1 MKKIGENQNQIKKG
15 VGKKLIG
22 VGILL
27 IVIAIVATTVLLQQN
42 RQIQNISPE
51 LARAMTYEQFL
62 DGDEEVEGTNGSVK
76 FRAFFLRDINND
88 GEADRI
94 KGTARPIGEEDT
106 LYMEIIVQTAGYL
119 KDAKIQING
128 QNFYLQTA
136 LPEDNELL
144 ASYVGNNIKEIQFK
158 ELGTGTQKLLTGMV
172 RSGDYTYSS
181 SIANAIGK
189 NINQYSREDNSIIL
203 TGTYVNGTEETPITK
218 QIDLTVDWYGET
230 EATINTRSY
239 EKTQNNYDIDDR
251 IDETNGRLN
260 LDFYVVTNEVAEE
273 LIISKNYVKGTIPEL
288 NGYAPVE
295 VTYTGTNATFQYN
308 QETREFTLERIAQ
321 VNENGEVTQSVA
333 RTNYYQNIRISY
345 PIEAYQTLGE
355 DTVTISIPVETYY
368 EGYNN
373 PNTEFTNP
381 YQSNT
386 ARETIVANFSNPRGT
401 AVNFDIKVGKQ
412 IWRNSSYIYIISKQK
427 PLRIYNGLSSSET
440 DDTYQ
445 VRWYA
450 YTGTNG
456 ASTGLVMKETK
467 DGETQ
472 VSDRFI
478 AGSTS
483 ESMEPVVSNI
493 GIAFSGAD
501 NLLQEDGWINVYDDQ
516 TDELLVTFTKD
527 NWNRYTSS
535 NPYKYEL
542 PVKHVRVETSST
554 NAESSMYIYH
564 IKEIDDDTLTTN
576 YEKSEFDTFE
586 YISSTLE
593 AYMGGNHVETATHQA
608 HYEAPFSVATISL
621 SNNTLSTQITERN
634 LKITITAE
642 ANASNNQIGW
652 TDGSFLV
659 KLPQEILTAE
669 INNVEINNSQVNIL
683 SYELLEIEDTW
694 FIKINTNNQNEN
706 PQSYQITIDV
716 NLTPDPRRETLTRQV
731 ELYASNQ
738 EAGEYYYPEADIYD
752 VNDNL
757 NTEEIVNK
765 TETSISL
772 ISPNSLLT
780 NQTISEFDDKQSI
793 VVSPETAD
801 IKPIYANVDNEK
813 RQATIGVQLK
823 NNYASTISDIKILGK
838 IPFEGNTY
846 AISGGNLNS
855 TFTTNMT
862 NEGILIPAGLEGKVT
877 IYYSENT
884 NPDTDLTKTENGW
897 KTKDQ
902 VTNWES
908 IRTYFIDFGDS
919 IINTG
924 DEYIFYYTVELPNGL
939 AFNEVSYSHHG
950 IYFSLDTDQGKYRTQ
965 TEPNKIGLRIAEK
978 FDVETTKYQTGREKL
993 VPGATYKITDV
1004 ETGEI
1009 KTGVTNA
1016 QGIVNLTGLYA
1027 EKTYEIQEIK
1037 SPTNYALNGD
1047 IIRFIGHV
1055 DENGTLT
1062 IEKTQGTTKEDI
1074 QVTKQEGEDYK
1085 VTVKVEDE
1093 VKASLKI
1100 IKKEVGTQ
1108 NLIRGVRFKIT
1119 GSGLPENGRSLT
1131 TNSNGEVT
1139 LNGLEIGQEY
1149 TLEET
1154 KAVEGYYII
1163 ENPIKFKIENQEGN
1177 YVLNIIEGNVTTYT
1191 VEEIDSIPTINITL
1205 ENEKIPTYNLNITKI
1220 KKETQLGTETGE
1232 TVETEKL
1239 AGAKFKL
1246 YKEEKEIGEYTTDEN
1261 GNITITGLYQ
1271 YIEGKPENA
1280 TYTLK
1285 EVLAPVGYAKVKD
1298 ITFQVDGTTGE
1309 LIFKNQE
1316 GTEEN
1321 YTAQGTT
1328 VNLTIED
1335 SPAFRLIKQDENGGR
1350 LSGVKFAIY
1359 NVEEG
1364 VIPAR
1369 NSKGEILGTK
1379 ETINGKEYY
1388 TLTTDQNGEITA
1400 DLAEGLYKAVE
1411 VQAPEQYDIS
1421 NQEHYFGIGASRE
1434 APTTFAPTWA
1444 QSIGGSDEDQITSVV
1459 GTNDGGYLVVGYFSS
1474 SSITVGNDVNENPV
1488 ELTKVGNDDG
1498 MIIKYDVNGIV
1509 EWAQS
1514 IGGSYNEE
1522 ITSVA
1527 ETEDGYIV
1535 GGYFY
1540 GDITVGNDVNGNPVN
1555 LTNAGSSD
1563 GMIIKYDVDGKVE
1576 WAQSIGGSSSD
1587 RITSVS
1593 ETGDGGYIVGGY
1605 FNSSSITVGND
1616 VNGSPVELTNAGD
1629 DDGMIIKYDV
1639 NNNVEWAQSIG
1650 GSSGEYIRTVA
1661 ETSDG
1666 GYIVGG
1672 YFGGYYEEAGY
1683 TLDLGNDVSLTGAGF
1698 YDGMIIK
1705 YGKEGVVEWAQIIG
1719 ESRREYIYSVA
1730 GTSDGGYIVGGEFP
1744 GSITVGNDVNG
1755 SPVYLTSA
1763 GSYDGMIIKY
1773 DENNNVEWAQ
1783 SIGGSNDDG
1792 INSVAGTSDGG
1803 YIVGGEFRSS
1813 SITVGNY
1820 TLENADSTTNYYDGM
1835 IIKYGANGVIEW
1847 ARSIGRSATDRI
1859 NSVAETSDGGYII
1872 GGYFESSSITVGYD
1886 KNGTSIELTN
1896 ANSAYSDGMIIKLE
1910 KIELNNPVTLQAQ
1923 STVGSGDDEITSVAE
1938 TSDGGYI
1945 VGGEFDSLSITV
1957 GNDVNGSPV
1966 YLTRV
1971 SFSFDGMIIKYDEN
1985 GNVEWAQSIG
1995 GGNNDYINSV
2005 AGTSDGGYIVGG
2017 YFNSSSI
2024 TVGKDENGKPV
2035 ELTKAGS
2042 SDGMIIKYDENG
2054 IVEWAQSIGGSDEDQ
2069 ITSVAGT
2076 SDGGYLVG
2084 GYFEGS
2090 SITVGNDANSNPIEL
2105 TNVGSYD
2112 GMIIK
2117 YDENNNVEWAQSI
2130 GGSADEE
2137 IISVAGTRD
2146 GGYVVGGYF
2155 ESSRIAVGNDVNANS
2170 VELTNASSG
2179 YSPYDGMLIKYDIN
2193 GKVEWAKS
2201 IGGSGEDEIR
2211 TVAET
2216 SDGGYIV
2223 GGYFLSDSI
2232 TVGNDVNGSPVE
2244 LTNVDYSDGMI
2255 IKYDVNGNVE
2265 WAQSIGGTSYDYIT
2279 SIKPTEDGYLVG
2291 GYFGSSS
2298 ITVENYYLSNAGS
2311 NDGMIIKYDANG
2323 KVEFAKSIGGSSS
2336 DEITSVAE
2344 IGNDMF
2350 IAVGYFRSST
2360 IETDGN
2366 ILTNAGNE
2374 DGMILKIANQM
2385 GVPEVQ
2391 ELVVEN
2397 TIKQFQ
2403 ITTDVV
2409 EIDGEKGGSISGE
2422 NNTPYETVEYNQN
2435 STKEI
2440 KITPDTGYE
2449 IISITVNGAEYPLPE
2464 NTESEY
2470 TFPIFTNVKE
2480 NIHIEV
2486 TFAQSTQKI
2495 SILKRDGNTKTPL
2508 EGVTFKL
2515 DQIEERTEPGDVIGE
2530 VTPNGATYADADT
2543 ENEVTEEVLGELAT
2557 NSEYYFVQNTDGTL
2571 TPTNSKTYQLANG
2584 GTEGIGSTT
2593 ANSYIPI
2600 NLEGK
2605 EGNYVVVI
2613 NASVSSESADRGYAT
2628 INTSAATIPTYSSST
2643 GRFVYISGTQEAKD
2657 HPSQALA
2664 GGSTY
2669 YLHLGYRKDGSI
2681 DTGDDQIVIHSIKVY
2696 QAKDVTYTFVNNN
2709 GVYESNNQGRDNTVA
2724 NAYIPIDLSNLTGKY
2739 NVVVN
2744 ASISSASGDYG
2755 YATITNGDV
2764 VTAPSASTSTNR
2776 FIYITGT
2783 QEAADYT
2790 TVLQGGQTY
2799 NLHLGYSKNT
2809 SGSSGDD
2816 KFTIH
2821 SVKITLNDSE
2831 LYHTEVTTN
2840 SQGQAMAQIPYGRYQ
2855 ITEVKAP
2862 EGYEALNSPITID
2875 FKDGNKAIVDNPNTA
2890 NTVTVEG
2897 ENYVI
2902 ENNETAKLV
2911 VRHYLKVDGE
2921 PTTTEVA
2928 PQENYTGL
2936 NGENYTTSPKT
2947 DLAKYELEKD
2957 SSGNYVLPSNSIG
2970 NYAPGTTYVD
2980 YYYVEKEIPLTI
2992 HHYISGTE
3000 TPVPL
3005 KDGQLAED
3013 ETYSG
3018 KEGTE
3023 YTTNPI
3029 ADENLSDEYELEST
3043 PKNATGTYEGEEI
3056 VVTYYYTKV
3065 KRPLVIQK
3073 YAENGTTPIEGVKFE
3088 IQTKEEK
3095 EKIEQLEEIANV
3107 GKLQQNGSYY
3117 FIESDG
3123 KYISNNQNQ
3132 NSTTANSYIKIDLS
3146 GKEDVTLKINAEVS
3160 SQSSDYGYV
3169 TINDSTTAP
3178 SYNTSTG
3185 RMFRISGQ
3193 QAAQDYER
3201 VLTGGQVYYIHLGY
3215 YKNSYTSS
3223 YDDTFTVNSIKINE
3237 IEISEWYK
3245 EEYITDSTGKI
3256 ELTLEAGEYIAEEI
3270 STPDIYALPQN
3281 PETEFSI
3288 TKQTDTQTLE
3298 ITNVKKQGTVITR
3311 HYIENTTTRVPSAQG
3326 GEVADETQTGNVG
3339 DIYATKESTNIAE
3352 NYEYT
3357 GNTAGNVSG
3366 EYTEGTIEVIYYYR
3380 YKEPSIVTPTIT
3392 KESTITKVTS
3402 PEQTMNYTI
3411 NYQATIQDYIGN
3423 ATVTIVDQL
3432 PYEIDESKANNIAE
3446 TGGVYHQA
3454 NKTITWTETI
3464 ENINSF
3470 TSTNNVVNITKEIN
3484 FVYQNVDTSDTVVEN
3499 TVTGT
3504 INLTTPEKEETVTT
3518 TNEIPA
3524 EYLTDITVTK
3534 VWDDEEDVAQ
3544 KRPDSVYIV
3553 IKEGVVEKGRALV
3566 NAENNWTCV
3575 FEDLPKYD
3583 IAGDEINYTIT
3594 EEDVNTDD
3602 LKFYAEG
3609 VQAGSIDQGFTLT
3622 NQFAVPDETVNVT
3635 VNKVWNDT
3643 AKQQDKRPESITIVL
3658 NGGEKSESKT
3668 ITTTGNTTVTFENL
3682 PKYNS
3687 QGGIINYTVE
3697 ETGNNEF
3704 YPTGMVTGTMLSGY
3718 TITNTFTRP
3727 ETTIDVTVTKAWEDT
3742 QEQRDKRPTEIT
3754 AIITGTLETENDIV
3768 ERYNVKESEG
3778 WTYTF
3783 EDLPKYDVNGDEI
3796 VYTVTEEENNDFYQ
3810 LKEVTGDQ
3818 TSGFTITNEFVRPE
3832 DTIDV
3837 TVTKAWEDT
3846 AEQQDRRPTEV
3857 TVSLAGTLETANDT
3871 VKTEIIKA
3879 EEGWTKTF
3887 TGLPK
3892 YDSNGDEIV
3901 YTVTEE
3907 KVNDFYQLKEVTGN
3921 QTNGFTITNEF
3932 IRPEDTID
3940 VTVSKKWEDTAEQ
3953 RDKRPTE
3960 VTVSLT
3966 GTLTTENDI
3975 VETEIIKAEE
3985 NWIKTFIGLP
3995 KYDSNGDE
4003 IVYTV
4008 TEEEN
4013 SYFYQLKEITGD
4025 VKTGFTITNEF
4036 VRPEDTIDVTV
4047 TKAWDDI
4054 PTQEDKRPGEIT
4066 AVVTGTLETT
4076 NDTLERYNIK
4086 EVEGWTYTFTGLP
4099 KYNVNGDEIVYS
4111 VTEEG
4116 TYAFYELKEITGNQA
4131 SGFVITNEFVQ
4142 PTDTVDIT
4150 VTKAWED
4157 TTEQQGKRPTEVT
4170 AVVSGNGRTER
4181 YNVKASEGWTHT
4193 FEDLP
4198 KYDSN
4203 GNVITYT
4210 ITEEGD
4216 YAFYELKEVT
4226 GDVETGFTITNEF
4239 VRPIDTIDVTVTK
4252 AWEDTT
4258 EQENKRPLEIT
4269 AKITGTLETANDITK
4284 TYNIKARENWTYT
4297 FEDLPKYDVNG
4308 DIINYTVTEEGTYNF
4323 YQLKEITGDETTGF
4337 TITNEFVRP
4346 IDTIEITVTKAWE
4359 DTAEQQ
4365 DRRPT
4370 EITAVVIGTLETT
4383 NDIVERYNIKEE
4395 EGWTYTFTGL
4405 PKYDSNGDI
4414 ITYTVTEEGTYNFY
4428 QLKEVTGS
4436 QTSGFTITNEF
4447 KRPDDT
4453 IDVTVTKAWEDTQDQ
4468 QDKRPTEITAII
4480 TGTLETENDIERKYD
4495 IKPSEGWTHTFE
4507 GLPKYDINGDEI
4519 VYTVTEEENSDFY
4532 QLKEITGDVKAG
4544 FTITNEFVRP
4554 QDTIDVTVTKA
4565 WEDTAEQQ
4573 DKRPP
4578 EVTAVVSGN
4587 GKTERYNVK
4596 ASEDWTHTFE
4606 DLPKYDS
4613 NGDEIVYTVAEE
4625 GTYEF
4630 YILKEVTG
4638 DQTSGFTITNQFVLP
4653 GDTVEVAVTK
4663 AWDDTT
4669 EQQNKRPDTIKAVI
4683 TGGEITQKQDVKASE
4698 NWTYTFT
4705 DLPKYDSNG
4714 EKITYTVTEE
4724 GTYEFY
4730 QLKEVTGS
4738 METGFT
4744 ITNEF
4749 VRPEDTIDV
4758 TVTKAWDDIP
4768 TQEDKRPGEITAVIT
4783 GTLET
4788 ANDTVE
4794 RYNIKATENWTH
4806 TFEDL
4811 PKYDVNG
4818 NEIAYSVTEE
4828 GTYEFYQLKGVT
4840 GNAGNGFTITNE
4852 FVQPTD
4858 TVDVTVTKAW
4868 EDTEEQQ
4875 GKRPTEITAV
4885 VSGNGRTERYNVKE
4899 AEGWTYTFEDLPKYD
4914 SNGNVI
4920 TYTVT
4925 EEGDYEFYQLKEVT
4939 GDVETGFTITNEFV
4953 RPIDTVD
4960 VTVTKAWEDTAEQ
4973 QGKRPLEITAKITG
4987 TLETA
4992 NDITRTYNIK
5002 ARENWTY
5009 TFEELPKYDVN
5020 GDIIDYTVT
5029 EEGTYNFY
5037 QLKEV
5042 TGDVETDFTITNE
5055 FVRPIDMVEVTVT
5068 KTWEDTVE
5076 QQDRR
5081 PTEITATLT
5090 GTMLTAND
5098 TVKTEVIKAE
5108 EGWTKIFTD
5117 LPKYD
5122 SNGDEIVYTVTE
5134 EGVNDFYQLKEI
5146 TGDVN
5151 SGFTITNEFIR
5162 PDDTIEVTVTKAWE
5176 DTAEQ
5181 QDKRPTEITATL
5193 TGTLETA
5200 NDTVKTEVIKAEEGW
5215 TKIFTGLP
5223 KYDVNGNKIV
5233 YTVTEQEDS
5242 DFYQLK
5248 EVTGDVETGFTIT
5261 NEFIR
5266 PIDTVEITV
5275 TKTWEDTAEQQDRR
5289 PPEITAVVT
5298 GTLET
5303 ANDTVRRYNVKA
5315 TENWTHTFED
5325 LPKYDVNGDEI
5336 VYTVTEEENS
5346 DFYQLKEVT
5355 GDQASGFTITNEFVR
5370 PDDTI
5375 EVTVTKAWDD
5385 IPAQEDK
5392 RPAEITA
5399 VVTGTLETTNDTVER
5414 YNIKE
5419 EEGWTY
5425 TFTGLPKYNVN
5436 GDEIVYSITEEGS
5449 YEFYTLKEITG
5460 DMTNG
5465 FTITNQFVLPGD
5477 TIDVTVTKAW
5487 EDTADQQ
5494 DKRPEFI
5501 TTVITGGGTTQKYDI
5516 KESENWTHTF
5526 TRLPKYDN
5534 NGEEITYTVAE
5545 EGTYEFY
5552 ALKEI
5557 TGNQVSGFVI
5567 TNEFVQPTDTVD
5579 IEVRKEW
5586 EDTAEQQDRRPPE
5599 ITALVTGTLETAN
5612 DTVRRYNVKAT
5623 ENWTHTFEDLPKYD
5637 VNGDEIVYSITEEGS
5652 YEFYTLK
5659 EITGDMTNGFTI
5671 TNQFVL
5677 PGDTIDVT
5685 VTKAWEDTAEQQDK
5699 RPTEVTVSLTGTFTT
5714 ENDTVKTEVIKAEEG
5729 WTKTFTDL
5737 PKYDSN
5743 GDEIVYTVTEERVN
5757 DFYQLKEITGDQA
5770 SGFTVTNEFNLP
5782 DDNVDITV
5790 TKVWEDTEEQ
5800 ADKRPEEITAVITG
5814 SVNTPG
5820 DTVREGQIKKSE
5832 NWTYTFEDLPK
5843 YDSDG
5848 NIINYSVTEIGEYQF
5863 YQLKDVIGDVN
5874 NGFTITNEFVRPED
5888 TIEVTVHKEWVDKD
5902 DIYEKRPDFLILKVI
5917 NTATQEE
5924 TRSDPISITGEDSCT
5939 FTNLPKY
5946 DENGD
5951 EIVYTADE
5959 QEVSTNDLFNYGKK
5973 VGEITNIE
5981 GETNKKEIT
5990 ITNTIEKIPG
6000 TVEVRYVDIN
6010 HQDEE
6015 DIATPVVKEGIVGEP
6030 FDVSEDKKEIPGYTF
6045 IRGPEDPTG
6054 IYTEEEQ
6061 EKIYYYAKNT
6071 KVITK
6076 YLEQGTDIVLS
6087 EEPEYVQEGYVGK
6100 FYMTAPQ
6107 EIEGYTYVADTNNL
6121 SGSMTE
6127 ETITVIYYYAQNT
6140 KVTAKYLEQGTNK
6153 VLTEQPEYVQEGY
6166 IGKDYATEQKE
6177 IEGYTFV
6184 TVDGEVT
6191 GTMTKEPITITY
6203 YYAKNTQVI
6212 TKYLE
6217 QGTNKVLTEQPEY
6230 VEEGYVGKDYAT
6242 EQKKIEGYTFV
6253 TVEGETTGTMTEEP
6267 ITVTY
6272 YYAKN
6277 TKVTVL
6283 HIDKYT
6289 NEILET
6295 ETKEGKVGDYYTT
6308 ESKNFEGYVL
6318 DESPEKPNG
6327 YMTEKEII
6335 LRYYY
6340 VHQSAGVIERHIDI
6354 ITGTP
6359 IIEAIHHEG
6368 NENDYYNISSK
6379 TFENYDLVEEDEEGN
6394 SMLPENAEGNM
6405 KKDEVIEVVY
6415 YYHRKASVRVE
6426 YIDKLTG
6433 DKLTEDEII
6442 QGHQNDPYETEA
6454 KEFEDYVLE
6463 KMPDNYKGSM
6473 EVTRNEDGSYNTET
6487 VVQYYYI
6494 PVAGGVKEE
6503 HIDISNNKIII
6514 EETHSGKIGDEYD
6527 IPPRDIEGYKLVEED
6542 EEGNS
6547 MLPTNAKGQMPE
6559 DQITV
6564 KYYYI
6569 KEAKVIVKYVD
6580 KQTGEELHQEEI
6592 KGYEGDP
6599 YETEAKEFDGYDL
6612 IEEPKNKTGEM
6623 EDKDITVT
6631 YYYAKKAEI
6640 EVQYLE
6646 KGTNNPLV
6654 ENESM
6659 QGHVGDEYKTEAK
6672 EIPYYKFVESTNNTE
6687 GTMTEEKIT
6696 IIYYYEKQVFNLKVD
6711 KWVDSV
6717 TMDGISQGGESLAT
6731 KDELFKV
6738 EMHRS
6743 KVETADITIKYKI
6756 RISNVGEIEGNV
6768 NTITE
6773 VIPNGYTF
6781 YQEDNSIVWEDSK
6794 GILTTTEL
6802 QDETIQPGEYKE
6814 IDIVLRWN
6822 KEADNFGEKDNLV
6835 ILSNI
6840 SNPAGYEDIYKEDNS
6855 SRAKMI
6861 VTISTGLDRNDKI
6874 VVVGTIQ
6881 IVLAIT
6887 VGLLVSYKKK
6897 KK

>member
-4066 AVVTGTLETT
+4066 A
-4076 NDTLERYNIK
+4076 
-4086 EVEGWTYTFTGLP
+4086 TYTFTGLP

-4768 TQEDKRPGEITAVIT
+4768 TQEDKRPGEITA
-4783 GTLET
+4783 
-4788 ANDTVE
+4788 
-4794 RYNIKATENWTH
+4794 
-4806 TFEDL
+4806 
-4811 PKYDVNG
+4811 
-4818 NEIAYSVTEE
+4818 
-4828 GTYEFYQLKGVT
+4828 
-4840 GNAGNGFTITNE
+4840 
-4852 FVQPTD
+4852 
-4858 TVDVTVTKAW
+4858 
-4868 EDTEEQQ
+4868 
-4875 GKRPTEITAV
+4875 
-4885 VSGNGRTERYNVKE
+4885 
-4899 AEGWTYTFEDLPKYD
+4899 
-4914 SNGNVI
+4914 
-4920 TYTVT
+4920 
-4925 EEGDYEFYQLKEVT
+4925 
-4939 GDVETGFTITNEFV
+4939 
-4953 RPIDTVD
+4953 
-4960 VTVTKAWEDTAEQ
+4960 
-4973 QGKRPLEITAKITG
+4973 
-4987 TLETA
+4987 
-4992 NDITRTYNIK
+4992 
-5002 ARENWTY
+5002 
-5009 TFEELPKYDVN
+5009 
-5020 GDIIDYTVT
+5020 
-5029 EEGTYNFY
+5029 
-5037 QLKEV
+5037 
-5042 TGDVETDFTITNE
+5042 
-5055 FVRPIDMVEVTVT
+5055 
-5068 KTWEDTVE
+5068 
-5076 QQDRR
+5076 
-5081 PTEITATLT
+5081 
-5090 GTMLTAND
+5090 
-5098 TVKTEVIKAE
+5098 
-5108 EGWTKIFTD
+5108 
-5117 LPKYD
+5117 
-5122 SNGDEIVYTVTE
+5122 
-5134 EGVNDFYQLKEI
+5134 
-5146 TGDVN
+5146 
-5151 SGFTITNEFIR
+5151 
-5162 PDDTIEVTVTKAWE
+5162 
-5176 DTAEQ
+5176 
-5181 QDKRPTEITATL
+5181 
-5193 TGTLETA
+5193 
-5200 NDTVKTEVIKAEEGW
+5200 
-5215 TKIFTGLP
+5215 
-5223 KYDVNGNKIV
+5223 
-5233 YTVTEQEDS
+5233 
-5242 DFYQLK
+5242 
-5248 EVTGDVETGFTIT
+5248 
-5261 NEFIR
+5261 
-5266 PIDTVEITV
+5266 
-5275 TKTWEDTAEQQDRR
+5275 
-5289 PPEITAVVT
+5289 
-5298 GTLET
+5298 
-5303 ANDTVRRYNVKA
+5303 
-5315 TENWTHTFED
+5315 
-5325 LPKYDVNGDEI
+5325 
-5336 VYTVTEEENS
+5336 
-5346 DFYQLKEVT
+5346 
-5355 GDQASGFTITNEFVR
+5355 
-5370 PDDTI
+5370 
-5375 EVTVTKAWDD
+5375 
-5385 IPAQEDK
+5385 
-5392 RPAEITA
+5392 
-5399 VVTGTLETTNDTVER
+5399 
-5414 YNIKE
+5414 
-5419 EEGWTY
+5419 
-5425 TFTGLPKYNVN
+5425 
-5436 GDEIVYSITEEGS
+5436 
-5449 YEFYTLKEITG
+5449 
-5460 DMTNG
+5460 
-5465 FTITNQFVLPGD
+5465 
-5477 TIDVTVTKAW
+5477 
-5487 EDTADQQ
+5487 
-5494 DKRPEFI
+5494 
-5501 TTVITGGGTTQKYDI
+5501 
-5516 KESENWTHTF
+5516 
-5526 TRLPKYDN
+5526 
-5534 NGEEITYTVAE
+5534 
-5545 EGTYEFY
+5545 
-5552 ALKEI
+5552 
-5557 TGNQVSGFVI
+5557 
-5567 TNEFVQPTDTVD
+5567 
-5579 IEVRKEW
+5579 
-5586 EDTAEQQDRRPPE
+5586 
-5599 ITALVTGTLETAN
+5599 
-5612 DTVRRYNVKAT
+5612 
-5623 ENWTHTFEDLPKYD
+5623 
-5637 VNGDEIVYSITEEGS
+5637 
-5652 YEFYTLK
+5652 
-5659 EITGDMTNGFTI
+5659 
-5671 TNQFVL
+5671 
-5677 PGDTIDVT
+5677 
-5685 VTKAWEDTAEQQDK
+5685 
-5699 RPTEVTVSLTGTFTT
+5699 
-5714 ENDTVKTEVIKAEEG
+5714 
-5729 WTKTFTDL
+5729 
-5737 PKYDSN
+5737 
-5743 GDEIVYTVTEERVN
+5743 
-5757 DFYQLKEITGDQA
+5757 
-5770 SGFTVTNEFNLP
+5770 
-5782 DDNVDITV
+5782 
-5790 TKVWEDTEEQ
+5790 
-5800 ADKRPEEITAVITG
+5800 
-5814 SVNTPG
+5814 
-5820 DTVREGQIKKSE
+5820 
-5832 NWTYTFEDLPK
+5832 
-5843 YDSDG
+5843 
-5848 NIINYSVTEIGEYQF
+5848 
-5863 YQLKDVIGDVN
+5863 
-5874 NGFTITNEFVRPED
+5874 
-5888 TIEVTVHKEWVDKD
+5888 
-5902 DIYEKRPDFLILKVI
+5902 
-5917 NTATQEE
+5917 
-5924 TRSDPISITGEDSCT
+5924 
-5939 FTNLPKY
+5939 
-5946 DENGD
+5946 
-5951 EIVYTADE
+5951 
-5959 QEVSTNDLFNYGKK
+5959 
-5973 VGEITNIE
+5973 
-5981 GETNKKEIT
+5981 
-5990 ITNTIEKIPG
+5990 
-6000 TVEVRYVDIN
+6000 
-6010 HQDEE
+6010 
-6015 DIATPVVKEGIVGEP
+6015 
-6030 FDVSEDKKEIPGYTF
+6030 
-6045 IRGPEDPTG
+6045 
-6054 IYTEEEQ
+6054 
-6061 EKIYYYAKNT
+6061 
-6071 KVITK
+6071 
-6076 YLEQGTDIVLS
+6076 
-6087 EEPEYVQEGYVGK
+6087 
-6100 FYMTAPQ
+6100 
-6107 EIEGYTYVADTNNL
+6107 
-6121 SGSMTE
+6121 
-6127 ETITVIYYYAQNT
+6127 
-6140 KVTAKYLEQGTNK
+6140 
-6153 VLTEQPEYVQEGY
+6153 
-6166 IGKDYATEQKE
+6166 
-6177 IEGYTFV
+6177 
-6184 TVDGEVT
+6184 
-6191 GTMTKEPITITY
+6191 
-6203 YYAKNTQVI
+6203 
-6212 TKYLE
+6212 
-6217 QGTNKVLTEQPEY
+6217 
-6230 VEEGYVGKDYAT
+6230 
-6242 EQKKIEGYTFV
+6242 
-6253 TVEGETTGTMTEEP
+6253 
-6267 ITVTY
+6267 
-6272 YYAKN
+6272 
-6277 TKVTVL
+6277 
-6283 HIDKYT
+6283 
-6289 NEILET
+6289 
-6295 ETKEGKVGDYYTT
+6295 
-6308 ESKNFEGYVL
+6308 
-6318 DESPEKPNG
+6318 
-6327 YMTEKEII
+6327 
-6335 LRYYY
+6335 
-6340 VHQSAGVIERHIDI
+6340 
-6354 ITGTP
+6354 
-6359 IIEAIHHEG
+6359 
-6368 NENDYYNISSK
+6368 
-6379 TFENYDLVEEDEEGN
+6379 
-6394 SMLPENAEGNM
+6394 
-6405 KKDEVIEVVY
+6405 
-6415 YYHRKASVRVE
+6415 
-6426 YIDKLTG
+6426 
-6433 DKLTEDEII
+6433 
-6442 QGHQNDPYETEA
+6442 
-6454 KEFEDYVLE
+6454 
-6463 KMPDNYKGSM
+6463 
-6473 EVTRNEDGSYNTET
+6473 
-6487 VVQYYYI
+6487 
-6494 PVAGGVKEE
+6494 
-6503 HIDISNNKIII
+6503 
-6514 EETHSGKIGDEYD
+6514 
-6527 IPPRDIEGYKLVEED
+6527 
-6542 EEGNS
+6542 
-6547 MLPTNAKGQMPE
+6547 
-6559 DQITV
+6559 
-6564 KYYYI
+6564 
-6569 KEAKVIVKYVD
+6569 
-6580 KQTGEELHQEEI
+6580 
-6592 KGYEGDP
+6592 
-6599 YETEAKEFDGYDL
+6599 
-6612 IEEPKNKTGEM
+6612 
-6623 EDKDITVT
+6623 
-6631 YYYAKKAEI
+6631 
-6640 EVQYLE
+6640 
-6646 KGTNNPLV
+6646 
-6654 ENESM
+6654 
-6659 QGHVGDEYKTEAK
+6659 
-6672 EIPYYKFVESTNNTE
+6672 
-6687 GTMTEEKIT
+6687 
-6696 IIYYYEKQVFNLKVD
+6696 
-6711 KWVDSV
+6711 
-6717 TMDGISQGGESLAT
+6717 
-6731 KDELFKV
+6731 
-6738 EMHRS
+6738 
-6743 KVETADITIKYKI
+6743 
-6756 RISNVGEIEGNV
+6756 
-6768 NTITE
+6768 
-6773 VIPNGYTF
+6773 
-6781 YQEDNSIVWEDSK
+6781 
-6794 GILTTTEL
+6794 
-6802 QDETIQPGEYKE
+6802 
-6814 IDIVLRWN
+6814 
-6822 KEADNFGEKDNLV
+6822 
-6835 ILSNI
+6835 
-6840 SNPAGYEDIYKEDNS
+6840 
-6855 SRAKMI
+6855 
-6861 VTISTGLDRNDKI
+6861 
-6874 VVVGTIQ
+6874 
-6881 IVLAIT
+6881 
-6887 VGLLVSYKKK
+6887 
-6897 KK
+6897 